1 MLQNSEA
8 GVMAPN
14 HDTQVISIES
24 IEPAR
29 QGLASLISTAVVLSV
44 GISIA
49 TAAMLLAA
57 AMWLE
62 Q

>member
-1 MLQNSEA
+1 
-8 GVMAPN
+8 MAPS
-14 HDTQVISIES
+14 HDTHDTKVIST
-24 IEPAR
+24 EPAH
-29 QGLASLISTAVVLSV
+29 QGLAGLISTAVVLSI

>member
-1 MLQNSEA
+1 MLQNSES

-14 HDTQVISIES
+14 HDPQIAS
-24 IEPAR
+24 IEPAH
-29 QGLASLISTAVVLSV
+29 QGLAGLISTAVVLSI